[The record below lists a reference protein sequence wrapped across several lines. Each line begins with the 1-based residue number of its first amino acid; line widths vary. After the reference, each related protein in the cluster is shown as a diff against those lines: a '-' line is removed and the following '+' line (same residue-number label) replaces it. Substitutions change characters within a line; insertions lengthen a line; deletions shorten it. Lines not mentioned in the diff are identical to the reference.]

1 MVRIDSTG
9 YSTSS
14 KRGSY
19 SESPIMLGSIGGCE
33 LSIPI
38 QESLLRVCVYT
49 YIYIFVHACCCL
61 GTSCVQQ
68 SSTSAVIL
76 IVTAKWVSRV
86 VRPVYRSLTPPF
98 FFSFFFFSLL
108 FSFPW
113 KLRRVDGFIIP
124 PLCFAIKIRR
134 HLHKELNKN
143 HGAVE

>member
-14 KRGSY
+14 KRGLY

-38 QESLLRVCVYT
+38 QESLLHVCVCT
-49 YIYIFVHACCCL
+49 HIYIYIFVHACCCL

-86 VRPVYRSLTPPF
+86 VRPVYRSLTRPF

-108 FSFPW
+108 PPFLPVEITKSRRFHHSSSL
-113 KLRRVDGFIIP
+113 LRDQNTAIIST
-124 PLCFAIKIRR
+124 RS
-134 HLHKELNKN
+134 
-143 HGAVE
+143 